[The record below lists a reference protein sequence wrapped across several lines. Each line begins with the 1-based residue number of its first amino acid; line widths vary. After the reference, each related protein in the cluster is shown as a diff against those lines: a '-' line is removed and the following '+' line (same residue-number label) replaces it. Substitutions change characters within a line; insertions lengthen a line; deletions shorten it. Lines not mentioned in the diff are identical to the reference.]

1 MRFGLSTLLLALSP
15 TLMAS
20 YAVAQEAPQ
29 SLMEIDDQIFTKH
42 SELVTFEQFRDGQ
55 QALVNEQ
62 QSEITRLRSEAK
74 TLAKGFEDSKAKL
87 KRDYERMIND
97 PNIDIATSQ
106 AAYQDAWQ
114 AVKNNQEQTLAA
126 EHRLSELQAD
136 LDTKR
141 AEIKTIRRLIENLET
156 AKYSARAERLTQE
169 LNQSKKISVSF
180 TNRCADSMTL
190 AQCENQTKELALQKA
205 VKEFRLSLID
215 QLSESN
221 VVKTNLHR
229 ASISIH
235 VIDHQT
241 LESGFYDGMRYRSLM
256 DVDLESRPDRTTAC
270 RLLNLDKQYCLT
282 RGGRHNGESPALQQE
297 VAWVNVTVG
306 SNLYDDRVLIDGVSY
321 GSTPVEVM
329 LPIGEHTILV
339 EKDGYYPFS
348 KSVVVKSDYS
358 VRAQLKER
366 TNKPRSG
373 DKFADSLSN
382 GSKAPEMITVL
393 KGQYKIGQNASES
406 VNLDHAFGIGA
417 TPVTV
422 NQFRTFIEQTKYQT
436 DAELKNTCTALID
449 GEVTP
454 MSKSSWQKPGF
465 KQYPNSPVVCVSQND
480 AKAYAKWLSR
490 QTGAKYRLPTAQEWE
505 IAARAGSQNKY
516 WWGNSFKTGKANTGW
531 SGTPWSNVS
540 TAPVSAFAPNK
551 LGMYDAVGN
560 VWQWTNG
567 SSGVAKG
574 GAWNFSPD
582 MAAADQ
588 QLILSTFAASNY
600 LGFRVVRELN

>member
-1 MRFGLSTLLLALSP
+1 MRFGFSTLLLALSP

-20 YAVAQEAPQ
+20 YAQAQETPT

-55 QALVNEQ
+55 QELVNQQ
-62 QSEITRLRSEAK
+62 QSEIKRLKVEAA
-74 TLAKGFEDSKAKL
+74 TLSAKFEDAKVKL

-97 PNIDIATSQ
+97 PNIDIAASQ
-106 AAYQDAWQ
+106 AAYQNAWQ
-114 AVKNNQEQTLAA
+114 SVKDNQDQTLSAQ
-126 EHRLSELQAD
+126 HRLTELEAD
-136 LDTKR
+136 LVTKQ
-141 AEIKTIRRLIENLET
+141 AEIKTIKRLIENLET
-156 AKYSARAERLTQE
+156 AKYRARAERLAQE
-169 LNQSKKISVSF
+169 LNQHKKISVSF
-180 TNRCADSMTL
+180 TNRCADSMTF
-190 AQCENQTKELALQKA
+190 AQCESQTKELALQKA
-205 VKEFRLSLID
+205 VKEFRLSLLEK
-215 QLSESN
+215 LSETN
-221 VVKTNLHR
+221 VVKANLHK
-229 ASISIH
+229 ASINIH
-235 VIDHQT
+235 VLDHQT
-241 LESGFYDGMRYRSLM
+241 LESGFQDGMRYRSLM
-256 DVDLESRPDRTTAC
+256 DVEMESRPDKSTAC
-270 RLLNLDKQYCLT
+270 RLLDLDKQYCLT
-282 RGGRHNGESPALQQE
+282 KGQSNGNNAAVQQE
-297 VAWVNVTVG
+297 VAWVNVSVR
-306 SNLYDDRVLIDGVSY
+306 SNLYDDNVLIDGVSY

-339 EKDGYYPFS
+339 EKEGYYPFS
-348 KSVVVKSDYS
+348 KSVEVGSDFAI
-358 VRAQLKER
+358 RAELKER
-366 TNKPRSG
+366 TNQPRSG
-373 DKFADSLSN
+373 DKFADSLAN
-382 GSKAPEMITVL
+382 DTKAPEMITVL
-393 KGQYKIGQNASES
+393 KGQYLVGQNAAER

-422 NQFRTFIEQTKYQT
+422 NQFKFFVEQTKYKT

-454 MSKSSWQKPGF
+454 LSKSSWKNPGF

-480 AKAYAKWLSR
+480 AKSYAKWLSK

-505 IAARAGSQNKY
+505 IAARAGSQTKY
-516 WWGNSFKTGKANTGW
+516 WWGNTFETGKANTGW

-567 SSGVAKG
+567 SSGIAKG
-574 GAWNFSPD
+574 GAWNFSPE

-588 QLILSTFAASNY
+588 QLILSTFTASNY

>member
-1 MRFGLSTLLLALSP
+1 MRFGFSTLLLALSP
-15 TLMAS
+15 SLMVS
-20 YAVAQEAPQ
+20 YAVAQEAPK

-55 QALVNEQ
+55 QDLVIQQ
-62 QSEITRLRSEAK
+62 QSEIKRLKSEAG
-74 TLAKGFEDSKAKL
+74 TLTANFDATKAKL
-87 KRDYERMIND
+87 KRDYQRMIND

-106 AAYQDAWQ
+106 QAYQDAWQ
-114 AVKNNQEQTLAA
+114 AVKNNQDQTLSA
-126 EHRLSELQAD
+126 EHRLTELEAD
-136 LDTKR
+136 LATKK
-141 AEIKTIRRLIENLET
+141 AEIKTISRLIENLES
-156 AKYSARAERLTQE
+156 AKYRARAERLAQE

-205 VKEFRLSLID
+205 VKEFRLSLLEK
-215 QLSESN
+215 LSETN
-221 VVKTNLHR
+221 VVKTNLHK
-229 ASISIH
+229 ASINIH
-235 VIDHQT
+235 VLDHQT
-241 LESGFYDGMRYRSLM
+241 LESGFSDGMRYRSLM
-256 DVDLESRPDRTTAC
+256 DVEMESRPGKTTSC
-270 RLLNLDKQYCLT
+270 RLLGLDKKYCL
-282 RGGRHNGESPALQQE
+282 NESQNASKPAMQQE
-297 VAWVNVTVG
+297 IAWVNVSVR
-306 SNLYDDRVLIDGVSY
+306 SNLYDDQVLIDGVSY

-329 LPIGEHTILV
+329 LPVGEHTILV
-339 EKDGYYPFS
+339 EKEGYYPFS
-348 KSVVVKSDYS
+348 KSVDVGSDYS
-358 VRAQLKER
+358 LRAELKER

-373 DKFADSLSN
+373 DKFADSLAN
-382 GSKAPEMITVL
+382 GVKAPEMITVL
-393 KGQYKIGQNASES
+393 PGQYKVGLNASQS
-406 VNLDHAFGIGA
+406 VSLDHAFGIGA

-422 NQFRTFIEQTKYQT
+422 NQFKSFVEQTKYQT
-436 DAELKNTCTALID
+436 DAELKKTCTALVD

-454 MSKSSWQKPGF
+454 LSKSSWQTPGF

-480 AKAYAKWLSR
+480 AKSYAKWLSK

-505 IAARAGSQNKY
+505 IAARSGSQAKY
-516 WWGNSFKTGKANTGW
+516 WWGNSFETGKANTGW
-531 SGTPWSNVS
+531 SGTPWSNIS

-567 SSGVAKG
+567 SSGIAKG

-588 QLILSTFAASNY
+588 QLILSTFTASNY